1 MILGKSTTK
10 TFVKIATD
18 EAQTSAPT
26 KRFSI
31 KTVIISTLA
40 LFTLVYM
47 TASIGCSISRF
58 NSTHNP
64 ICKRVAQLPSP
75 YTLYS
80 SVMDRQFL
88 DNGKERSRAWLDQ
101 KMNNYYET
109 AEPYISKLQQGYR
122 WSETT
127 SVKSAFKQTG
137 RFAKSLAYT
146 EENQLRPV
154 RYINQLQGIYL
165 KPVWDY
171 IKNSIHDHLVRLRYQ
186 MDDYIESGSHKST
199 HMNGAGE
206 ENVNSGIV
214 EDKLKRTAKRIL
226 DYIDQINE
234 ASVST
239 GMKQDEARIKAQ
251 EIIKS
256 ITDATTTNNAAHK
269 NMVDINKDS
278 SDVDRIAFEIQEIME
293 VAALEKIQLD
303 EQLDLIQAKVSSFAM
318 TENDEDTDE
327 RDVQHLTIV
336 ALKSEIDN
344 LRAIAENNVRERART
359 SLKVVES
366 INKNASIKNRM
377 KEDVQSA
384 QRAALKDLRQ
394 IYVKLYQTNKL
405 IDKLTSY

>member
-1 MILGKSTTK
+1 MDK
-10 TFVKIATD
+10 
-18 EAQTSAPT
+18 
-26 KRFSI
+26 
-31 KTVIISTLA
+31 
-40 LFTLVYM
+40 
-47 TASIGCSISRF
+47 
-58 NSTHNP
+58 
-64 ICKRVAQLPSP
+64 QL
-75 YTLYS
+75 
-80 SVMDRQFL
+80 L

-101 KMNNYYET
+101 RMNNYYEV

-137 RFAKSLAYT
+137 RFAKSLVYT
-146 EENQLRPV
+146 EEDQLRPV
-154 RYINQLQGIYL
+154 RYITQLQSIYL
-165 KPVWDY
+165 KPAWDY
-171 IKNSIHDHLVRLRYQ
+171 IKNSVHDHLVQLRYQ

-199 HMNGAGE
+199 HTDGAEE

-234 ASVST
+234 VSVST

-256 ITDATTTNNAAHK
+256 ITDATTTSNAPHL

-344 LRAIAENNVRERART
+344 LRAIAENNVRERAKA